1 MKTPRARDLGWL
13 PPSLLDPGPNNA
25 LTDVPG
31 VLVGH
36 CTLIEGDSGPLQVG
50 HGPVRTGVTVIRPHT
65 GNLFTQPVP
74 AAVHVLN
81 GFGKTVGLEQIRELG
96 RLETPILLTNT
107 LNTWRGADVLLD
119 WMLRENPTIGIAT
132 GSLNPVVGECN
143 DGWLNDIQG
152 RHVTAE
158 HVFAALDGATN
169 GPIPEGNVGAGTGT
183 RCYGFKGGIGTASR
197 VLPCEKGSFT
207 VGALLQTNFGT
218 SEQLIIRGQA
228 VGLRIQMEQGS
239 KGIGESED
247 GSCMLIIATDAPL
260 SARQLGRL
268 ARRAPLGLA
277 RTGFTSNSGSG
288 DYVIAFSSYHCR
300 NDEKR
305 ITQPVVRLVNEGKT
319 LSSLFQGVVE
329 AVEEAVLNSLATA
342 KMMAGRDGHMADS
355 IPIDLIQTW
364 LRPAL
369 DIKTT
374 KDTKKH

>member
-1 MKTPRARDLGWL
+1 MNTPRARSLGWL
-13 PPSLLDPGPNNA
+13 PPSLLDSGPNNA
-25 LTDVPG
+25 LTDIPG

-36 CTLIEGDSGPLQVG
+36 TTLITGNPGPLVVG
-50 HGPVRTGVTVIRPHT
+50 RGPVRTGVTAIHPHA
-65 GNLFTQPVP
+65 GNLFTAPVS

-107 LNTWRGADVLLD
+107 LNTWRCAEALLD
-119 WMLRENPTIGIAT
+119 WMLRTNPEIGIST

-152 RHVTAE
+152 RHVTADSI
-158 HVFAALDGATN
+158 FAALDSATT

-197 VLPCEKGSFT
+197 ILPPEKGGFT
-207 VGALLQTNFGT
+207 VGALLQTNFGAR
-218 SEQLIIRGQA
+218 EQLIIRGQA
-228 VGLRIQMEQGS
+228 VGQMLGVA
-239 KGIGESED
+239 GEEFEVEG

-288 DYVIAFSSYHCR
+288 DYVITFSNHHR
-300 NDEKR
+300 NTAETR
-305 ITQPVVRLVNEGKT
+305 VSLPIERLVNEDKI
-319 LSSLFQGVVE
+319 LSLLFQAVVE
-329 AVEEAVLNSLATA
+329 TVEEAALNSLIAAET
-342 KMMAGRDGHMADS
+342 MAGRSGHVAKA

-364 LRPAL
+364 LPPIL

-374 KDTKKH
+374 QSTKAH